1 MSDVEL
7 AIIAIRELNKIKLQ
21 QNNNGYL
28 YDGKTYSGKFKAAFR
43 GRYIGDSS
51 KQVSDDFIKDL
62 VEKCT
67 ELMDDETLN
76 EESMRATAAEYN
88 TSSVVAV

>member
-1 MSDVEL
+1 M
-7 AIIAIRELNKIKLQ
+7 Q
-21 QNNNGYL
+21 QNNGYV
-28 YDGKTYSGKFKAAFR
+28 YNNNVYSGKFKAAFR

-76 EESMRATAAEYN
+76 EESIRATAAEHN
-88 TSSVVAV
+88 TSRVAAV